1 MADVWDKAY
10 QRHMGRC
17 AYCGRD
23 LLVDFDIYMSAH
35 LDHLV
40 PTTKGGNDSEENL
53 VLACSVCNI
62 LKGHFDPRSAEKN
75 PTDKKDLIHAARA
88 HIATRRV
95 EKIEEYFS
103 YLKKYGAAR
112 K

>member
-1 MADVWDKAY
+1 MADEWDRAY
-10 QRHMGRC
+10 QRHMARC

-40 PTTKGGNDSEENL
+40 PQAKGGDDSEENK

-62 LKGHFDPRSAEKN
+62 LKGDFDPRSAS
-75 PTDKKDLIHAARA
+75 AASGGMQALLRA
-88 HIATRRV
+88 SRLHIAKRRA

-103 YLKKYGAAR
+103 YLKKYGAV
-112 K
+112 

>member
-1 MADVWDKAY
+1 MA
-10 QRHMGRC
+10 RC

-40 PTTKGGNDSEENL
+40 PMTKGGDDSDENR

-62 LKGHFDPRSAEKN
+62 LKGTFDPRSTAAK
-75 PTDKKDLIHAARA
+75 PGSKQDLLHAARV
-88 HIATRRV
+88 HIAKCRV
-95 EKIEEYFS
+95 EKIEQYFS
-103 YLKKYGAAR
+103 YLKKYDSA
-112 K
+112 

>member
-1 MADVWDKAY
+1 MADVWDRAY
-10 QRHMGRC
+10 QRHMARC

-40 PTTKGGNDSEENL
+40 PSTKGGGDSDENM

-62 LKGHFDPRSAEKN
+62 LKGNFDPRSTAAEPGGKQE
-75 PTDKKDLIHAARA
+75 LLHSARV
-88 HIATRRV
+88 HIANRRV
-95 EKIEEYFS
+95 EKIEQYFS
-103 YLKKYGAAR
+103 YLKKYGGA
-112 K
+112 